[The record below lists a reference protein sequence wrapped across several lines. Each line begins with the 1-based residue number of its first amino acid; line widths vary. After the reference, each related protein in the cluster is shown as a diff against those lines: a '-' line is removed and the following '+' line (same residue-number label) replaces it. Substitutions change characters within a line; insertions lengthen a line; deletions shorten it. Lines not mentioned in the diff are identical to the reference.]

1 MAHRVSHGGSGGYD
15 NGHNSTADAAE
26 GNKYNNVPRTMR
38 FDKSASARS
47 NSSSSVALRTE
58 GEAVTV
64 ANVVTPTRN
73 CWAQYKTDDLKEES
87 RTATGNAM
95 VRITYGMQSSSMG
108 QTSPEEEESGG
119 AHLLSRCC

>member
-1 MAHRVSHGGSGGYD
+1 MGGSGGYN
-15 NGHNSTADAAE
+15 NGHNSTADTAE
-26 GNKYNNVPRTMR
+26 GNKYNNVLRTSCS
-38 FDKSASARS
+38 DESASARS
-47 NSSSSVALRTE
+47 DSSSSAAPRLE
-58 GEAVTV
+58 GEAVAV